1 MSFFMVNL
9 LEMIQLSSWNKL
21 KVAQGYTF
29 HFAVMSMFLPCV
41 RVAEP
46 WKHFWKAVVMKRT
59 LMELGAWF
67 VLFIYFVYF
76 EKKLSHTLVILIKV
90 FRSTCFFLEKATGR
104 SKRVGFYGTRVGMV
118 LWYYGAGKVLK

>member
-1 MSFFMVNL
+1 MSCFMVNL

-29 HFAVMSMFLPCV
+29 HFAVMSMFLRCV
-41 RVAEP
+41 RVRAEP

-76 EKKLSHTLVILIKV
+76 EEKITYLNDSYQSVSINVFLFGKSNWKV
-90 FRSTCFFLEKATGR
+90 EESWP
-104 SKRVGFYGTRVGMV
+104 
-118 LWYYGAGKVLK
+118 LWY